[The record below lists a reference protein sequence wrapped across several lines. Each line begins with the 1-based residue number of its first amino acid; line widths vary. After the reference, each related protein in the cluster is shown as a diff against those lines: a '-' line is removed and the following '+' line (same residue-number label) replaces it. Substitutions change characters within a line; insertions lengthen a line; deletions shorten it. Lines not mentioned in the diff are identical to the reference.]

1 MEDFDWMKR
10 KGFLGRREFLKSTAG
25 IVGTATQMG
34 VWPAAAEA
42 ELQSPVAI
50 ATAVPSSAISQMVD
64 FPRAFTGEHLK
75 RIAFPLG
82 GVAAGSL
89 SLGGRGQLRDWEIFN
104 RPNKGFAPSYCFPSI
119 RVQYGN
125 EKPLA
130 RVLEGCILPPYDGQ
144 DGLGSNNVPGL
155 ARFAATEFIG
165 AYPFARIRFH
175 DAQFPAGIELEAF
188 SPFIPHD
195 PDGSGLPVAI
205 LRYRVHNPRPE
216 KAEVSIAFSIDNPV
230 KSQQTDRANPKADTR
245 TNEHRASAMLEGIS
259 MSNPALTADDP
270 MRGTFVLA
278 ATRDPAASITNWRGW
293 PKARWW
299 NAPMFFW
306 DTFSLHGALTEEP
319 ADFGTVGAL
328 CLRRS
333 VAPSSTATFTFILAW
348 HFPHRTPEWCGW
360 EAPQGEGRTVIGNRY
375 CTRFTDAWD
384 AAQYA
389 VSHLDQLESRTR
401 AFAQAF
407 AESTLPAA
415 VKDAASANLSTLAST
430 VCFRTADGEFHGFE
444 GANDHL
450 GCCFGNCT
458 HVWNYE
464 TVTAHLFPSFARSLR
479 NSAFGYSMDDEGGMR
494 FRQLLPDGKERF
506 STAAADGQMG
516 QILHAYMDWKLSGD
530 LKWLQE
536 IWPRVK
542 KAIEFAWIKNG
553 WDPGQTGVMTG
564 VQHNTYDI
572 EFFGPNPFCSLYY
585 LGALRA
591 AEEMAHAVGDESAA
605 LLYHPIFEKGSRW
618 VDEHLFQGEFYIQQ
632 IRGYSADEIAP
643 QLRAGMGSADTKDPQ
658 FQVGDGCLA
667 DQLIGQYLAAVA
679 GLGLLVSEH
688 NIRKTMESIY
698 RYNYKSTL
706 VDHQCVQRTYALNE
720 EGAVTVCDY
729 GKGERPRVPFPYFA
743 EAWTGTEYLVASL
756 LFYVGMIDEGVHV
769 VTSARA
775 RYDGKKRNPWDEEE
789 CGHHYARAMSSW
801 STVVILCGFHY
812 AGDNAMVT
820 IMPRLPDRIFRG
832 FWSTGTGWGTFSLER
847 HATGAMMQIH
857 VTSGELS
864 CRTFVL
870 SQPGARA
877 SLNFGTETYTL
888 QVETEDKKIK
898 LRLPETLTIT
908 EGRRIDIEVN
918 A

>member
-1 MEDFDWMKR
+1 MKR
-10 KGFLGRREFLKSTAG
+10 KDSFGRREFLKSTAAG
-25 IVGTATQMG
+25 IVGTATQVG
-34 VWPAAAEA
+34 AWTSVAEA
-42 ELQSPVAI
+42 ELQPSASI
-50 ATAVPSSAISQMVD
+50 AAGVKSSAVSQTID
-64 FPRAFTGEHLK
+64 FPRTFTGEHLK
-75 RIAFPLG
+75 TIAFPLG

-119 RVQYGN
+119 RVQHGN
-125 EKPLA
+125 RKPVA
-130 RVLEGCILPPYDGQ
+130 RVLEGRILPPYDGQ

-155 ARFAATEFIG
+155 SRFAETEFIG
-165 AYPFARIRFH
+165 AYPFAQLRFR
-175 DAQFPAGIELEAF
+175 DSQLPVEVELEAF

-195 PDGSGLPVAI
+195 PEGSGLPVAI
-205 LRYRVHNPRPE
+205 LRYRVHNPQPTT
-216 KAEVSIAFSIDNPV
+216 ADVSIAFSIDNPV
-230 KSQQTDRANPKADTR
+230 KSEQTDRANPKADTR
-245 TNEHRASAMLEGIS
+245 VNEHRASEMLEGIS
-259 MSNPALTADDP
+259 MSNPGLAADDP

-278 ATRDPAASITNWRGW
+278 ALRDSPARITNWRGW

-306 DTFSLHGALTEEP
+306 DAFSLHGELTDEP

-328 CLRRS
+328 CMQRS
-333 VAPSSTATFTFILAW
+333 IAPSSAATFTFIVAW
-348 HFPHRTPEWCGW
+348 HFPHRTPDWCGW
-360 EAPQGEGRTVIGNRY
+360 AAPKGEGSTVIGNHY
-375 CTRFTDAWD
+375 CTRFKDAWD

-389 VSHLDQLESRTR
+389 AGQLDGLESRTR
-401 AFAQAF
+401 AFARAF

-444 GANDHL
+444 GANNHL

-464 TVTAHLFPSFARSLR
+464 TATAYLFPSYARSLR
-479 NSAFGYSMDDEGGMR
+479 HAAFGYSMDEEGGMR

-530 LKWLQE
+530 AEWLKE
-536 IWPRVK
+536 MWPRIK
-542 KAIEFAWIKNG
+542 KAIEFVWIRNG
-553 WDPGQTGVMTG
+553 WDPGRIGVMTG

-572 EFFGPNPFCSLYY
+572 EFFGPNPLCSVYY

-591 AEEMAHAVGDESAA
+591 AEEMAHAAGDESAA
-605 LLYHPIFEKGSRW
+605 SVYRPIFEKGSQW
-618 VDEHLFQGEFYIQQ
+618 VDKHLFQGEFYIQQ

-643 QLRAGMGSADTKDPQ
+643 QLRAGMGASDTKDPQ
-658 FQVGDGCLA
+658 FQVGSGCLA
-667 DQLIGQYLAAVA
+667 DQLIGQYLASVA
-679 GLGLLVSEH
+679 GLGPLVSPH
-688 NIRKTMESIY
+688 NIRTTMESIY
-698 RYNYKSTL
+698 RYNYKPTL
-706 VDHQCVQRTYALNE
+706 VDHECVQRTYALNE
-720 EGAVTVCDY
+720 EGALVVCDY

-756 LFYVGMIDEGVHV
+756 LFDVGMIEEGIYV

-775 RYDGKKRNPWDEEE
+775 RYDGRKRNPWDEEE

-801 STVVILCGFHY
+801 STVVTLSGFYY
-812 AGDNAMVT
+812 AGDRAEVT
-820 IMPRLPDRIFRG
+820 VMPRLPGRAFRS

-847 HATGAMMQIH
+847 HSQGAMLQIH
-857 VTSGELS
+857 VISGKLP
-864 CRTFVL
+864 CATCIVAG
-870 SQPGARA
+870 PAMRA
-877 SLNFGTETYTL
+877 SARLSAKSYPL
-888 QVETEDKKIK
+888 RVEQEDKRTK
-898 LRLPETLTIT
+898 LRFPESLTIT
-908 EGRRIDIEVN
+908 EGMRLEIEMK

>member
-1 MEDFDWMKR
+1 MKNL
-10 KGFLGRREFLKSTAG
+10 FGRREFLKSTAG
-25 IVGTATQMG
+25 IVGTATQVG
-34 VWPAAAEA
+34 AWPSAAEA
-42 ELQSPVAI
+42 ELQAS
-50 ATAVPSSAISQMVD
+50 ATTTGAKSAAVSQIIN
-64 FPRAFTGEHLK
+64 FPRTFTGDHLK
-75 RIAFPLG
+75 AIAFPLG

-119 RVQYGN
+119 RVQHGN

-130 RVLEGCILPPYDGQ
+130 RALEGRILPPYDGQ

-155 ARFAATEFIG
+155 ARLAETEFIG
-165 AYPFARIRFH
+165 AYPLARVRFR
-175 DAQFPAGIELEAF
+175 DSQLPVEVELEAF

-205 LRYRVHNPRPE
+205 LRYRVHNPRPMT
-216 KAEVSIAFSIDNPV
+216 AEVSIAFSIDNPV
-230 KSQQTDRANPKADTR
+230 KPEKTDRANPKADTR
-245 TNEHRASAMLEGIS
+245 ANEHRASSTLEGIS
-259 MSNPALTADDP
+259 MSNPALATDDP

-278 ATRDPAASITNWRGW
+278 TLRDSAARITNWRGW

-306 DTFSLHGALTEEP
+306 DAFSLHGALMDEP

-328 CLRRS
+328 CMQRS
-333 VAPSSTATFTFILAW
+333 IAPSSTATFTFILAW
-348 HFPHRTPEWCGW
+348 HFPHRTPGWCGW
-360 EAPQGEGRTVIGNRY
+360 TAPKGEESTVIGNYY
-375 CTRFTDAWD
+375 CTRFKDAWD
-384 AAQYA
+384 AAQYTA
-389 VSHLDQLESRTR
+389 NHLDQLESRTR
-401 AFAQAF
+401 AFVQAF

-430 VCFRTADGEFHGFE
+430 VCFRTTDGEFHGFE
-444 GANDHL
+444 GANDHM

-479 NSAFGYSMDDEGGMR
+479 NSAFGYSMDKDGGMR

-516 QILHAYMDWKLSGD
+516 QILHTYMDWKLSGD
-530 LKWLQE
+530 AEWLKNM
-536 IWPRVK
+536 WPRVK
-542 KAIEFAWIKNG
+542 KAIEFTWIRNG
-553 WDPGQTGVMTG
+553 WDPGRAGVMTG

-572 EFFGPNPFCSLYY
+572 EFFGPNPFCSVYY

-591 AEEMAHAVGDESAA
+591 AEEMAHAAGDEAA
-605 LLYHPIFEKGSRW
+605 ASLYRPIFEKGSHW

-632 IRGYSADEIAP
+632 VRGYPADEIAP
-643 QLRAGMGSADTKDPQ
+643 QLRAGMGGADTKEPQ
-658 FQVGDGCLA
+658 FQVGSGCLA

-679 GLGLLVSEH
+679 GLGPLVSSH
-688 NIRKTMESIY
+688 NIRTTMESIY

-706 VDHQCVQRTYALNE
+706 VDHECVQRTYALNE
-720 EGAVTVCDY
+720 EAALMVCDY
-729 GKGERPRVPFPYFA
+729 GRGERPHVPFPYFA

-756 LFYVGMIDEGVHV
+756 LFYVDMIEAGMHV

-775 RYDGKKRNPWDEEE
+775 RYDGRKRNPWDEEE

-801 STVVILCGFHY
+801 STVVMLSGFHY
-812 AGDNAMVT
+812 AGDSAAITV
-820 IMPRLPDRIFRG
+820 MPRLQNRVFRS
-832 FWSTGTGWGTFSLER
+832 FWSTARGWGTFLLER
-847 HATGAMMQIH
+847 HEKAATLQIH
-857 VTSGELS
+857 VISGELVCEECIVS
-864 CRTFVL
+864 E
-870 SQPGARA
+870 PGTQASAR
-877 SLNFGTETYTL
+877 FGTKTYAL
-888 QVETEDKKIK
+888 QVEQGSKMIR
-898 LRLPETLTIT
+898 LRFPETLTIT
-908 EGRRIDIEVN
+908 EGMRIEIEVK